1 MKLHFG
7 YLIGLVAISI
17 ATCAGYFSVVGLGQL
32 FAGASLQVMIMATT
46 LELGKLVTAS
56 YLERKWKSIKLLN
69 KIYGVLAV
77 FVLAIITSSGIYGY
91 LSNAYQKTANEY
103 QELTNNINVINTKKG
118 YFEDN
123 LISYD
128 DIIKTKKGRLESLV
142 ELRDKQ
148 ETRLDDLVS
157 NEHWYNANRTRNE
170 ITSANNEIIK
180 LNSEIDSIILSK
192 QSINDSI
199 SSLNFKIIELESTSK
214 ASAELGPV
222 KYISSLLKK
231 DMDEVVNIYII
242 LLVLVFDPL
251 SIVLIISTNSYFKDT
266 EEDDKRGKLKG
277 KSDFL
282 SKKSQKPK
290 NKDID
295 SKKNVEIKKPI
306 TPIEYEEVEEMD
318 SKGEVSYIV
327 KPIDTSS
334 NSISNKIMDKLATHL
349 GVKTTTVDDIEPPEE
364 AFVDEPNLKN
374 KHVNPNMVTSKTLRG
389 RFIDRNFSKDVPER
403 RKRNG

>member
-7 YLIGLVAISI
+7 YLIGLVAVSI

-128 DIIKTKKGRLESLV
+128 DVIKTKKGRLESLV
-142 ELRDKQ
+142 ELRNKQ

-180 LNSEIDSIILSK
+180 LNSEIDGIILSK

-222 KYISSLLKK
+222 KYISSLLEK

-251 SIVLIISTNSYFKDT
+251 SIVLIISTNSYFKDN
-266 EEDDKRGKLKG
+266 EEDGKKG
-277 KSDFL
+277 KSDLL

-295 SKKNVEIKKPI
+295 SKKNVEINKPI

-318 SKGEVSYIV
+318 SKGEVSYIM
-327 KPIDTSS
+327 KPIETASGNIANKLMGKIVTHIGIKTDT
-334 NSISNKIMDKLATHL
+334 I
-349 GVKTTTVDDIEPPEE
+349 DDIEPSKEDV
-364 AFVDEPNLKN
+364 VDKVILKD
-374 KHVNPNMVTSKTLRG
+374 KQVKPNMVTSKTLKG
-389 RFIDRNFSKDVPER
+389 RFRDRNFSKDVPER
-403 RKRNG
+403 RKRND